1 MSRPK
6 VDIIL
11 DRGRYDD
18 ANVDKSLYV
27 AQPGVT
33 KELVLEI
40 SKQKNEPDWM
50 LQKRLQAFELFEK
63 TPVPTWGPD
72 LGELEL
78 NQIVYY
84 VRPDAQ
90 EVTRWEDLPEDIRR
104 TAERIGVPE
113 AERKMLGG
121 AGFQYDS
128 GVVYHNLKKDLEDKG
143 VIFENM
149 DVAVQKYPDMVKKYF
164 MTKCVPIND
173 HKFVMLHGAVWSGG
187 TFIYVPPG
195 VKVDLPLQAYF
206 RMNAQ
211 RGGQFEHT
219 LIIADKGSE
228 VSYVEGCS
236 SPIYTQGSLHAGCV
250 ELFVM
255 EGAKIRYM
263 SIENWSKNTYNLNT
277 KRAIVEK
284 NGRVEWLNGNMG
296 CLVSD
301 TKVFTNPKGPTRIKD
316 LKVGDHVYALD
327 EREKKI
333 VRGLVKALI
342 YSGEKEVFKVEAGGR
357 SIEASANH
365 PFLVMRHKT
374 IPTHKEKGK
383 FYTEWT
389 PLEDIKMGDMVAIT
403 KDIPDS
409 GQSYYLPIV
418 DVSNRKTLSSNQ
430 YTPKKSFPI
439 NLARRYNP
447 ISLPE
452 HTTEDFMWFIGLYI
466 GDGYFN
472 TPAKA
477 RGAKINI
484 AIHEQTDLREPLL
497 KVIKN
502 LFNYEVTHKKDR
514 FIEMNST
521 ILYELFEKLE
531 LIGTAKT
538 KRVPLWVYTLPLSQK
553 MAFLAGY
560 FDSDGH
566 VGKSGVYFTS
576 ISKNLLEDVK
586 LLALDCGLNVS
597 RIFNHRKAAK
607 MTILGNICNASDS
620 YRLLISGKRVFS
632 LPTKSKSGAVDIQR
646 ISAKRNYV
654 TKTGWNFKQHT
665 SDSLGFAP
673 IKTIESVGIKPTYDI
688 EVEGFHNFVANGII
702 VHNSHRTMLYPC
714 SVLVGEGASSDSLGI
729 AFAGPGQHQDTGSK
743 VIHAATGTSSIIR
756 AKSISKG
763 GGISSYRG
771 LVKVTKNAQQTK
783 SSVTCDALLLDSQ
796 SASHTYPF
804 MKIDT
809 NKVDI
814 AHEATVGKIG
824 EEEIFYLMSRGL
836 THEQAL
842 QTVVSGFI
850 EPIVR
855 GLPLEYAVELNKLIA
870 LEMEGAVG

>member
-1 MSRPK
+1 
-6 VDIIL
+6 
-11 DRGRYDD
+11 
-18 ANVDKSLYV
+18 
-27 AQPGVT
+27 
-33 KELVLEI
+33 
-40 SKQKNEPDWM
+40 
-50 LQKRLQAFELFEK
+50 
-63 TPVPTWGPD
+63 
-72 LGELEL
+72 
-78 NQIVYY
+78 
-84 VRPDAQ
+84 
-90 EVTRWEDLPEDIRR
+90 
-104 TAERIGVPE
+104 
-113 AERKMLGG
+113 
-121 AGFQYDS
+121 
-128 GVVYHNLKKDLEDKG
+128 
-143 VIFENM
+143 
-149 DVAVQKYPDMVKKYF
+149 MVKKYF

-296 CLVSD
+296 
-301 TKVFTNPKGPTRIKD
+301 
-316 LKVGDHVYALD
+316 
-327 EREKKI
+327 
-333 VRGLVKALI
+333 
-342 YSGEKEVFKVEAGGR
+342 
-357 SIEASANH
+357 
-365 PFLVMRHKT
+365 
-374 IPTHKEKGK
+374 
-383 FYTEWT
+383 
-389 PLEDIKMGDMVAIT
+389 
-403 KDIPDS
+403 
-409 GQSYYLPIV
+409 SY
-418 DVSNRKTLSSNQ
+418 
-430 YTPKKSFPI
+430 
-439 NLARRYNP
+439 
-447 ISLPE
+447 
-452 HTTEDFMWFIGLYI
+452 
-466 GDGYFN
+466 
-472 TPAKA
+472 
-477 RGAKINI
+477 
-484 AIHEQTDLREPLL
+484 
-497 KVIKN
+497 
-502 LFNYEVTHKKDR
+502 
-514 FIEMNST
+514 
-521 ILYELFEKLE
+521 
-531 LIGTAKT
+531 
-538 KRVPLWVYTLPLSQK
+538 
-553 MAFLAGY
+553 
-560 FDSDGH
+560 
-566 VGKSGVYFTS
+566 
-576 ISKNLLEDVK
+576 
-586 LLALDCGLNVS
+586 
-597 RIFNHRKAAK
+597 
-607 MTILGNICNASDS
+607 
-620 YRLLISGKRVFS
+620 
-632 LPTKSKSGAVDIQR
+632 
-646 ISAKRNYV
+646 
-654 TKTGWNFKQHT
+654 
-665 SDSLGFAP
+665 
-673 IKTIESVGIKPTYDI
+673 
-688 EVEGFHNFVANGII
+688 
-702 VHNSHRTMLYPC
+702 RTMLYPC
-714 SVLVGEGASSDSLGI
+714 SVLVGQGATSDSLGI

-743 VIHAATGTSSIIR
+743 VIHAAPGTSSIIR

-771 LVKVTKNAQQTK
+771 LVNVTKNAQQTK